1 MPYYGCAITDEGRNL
16 IAKVLVSDYIH
27 ISRIMVGQGVCPDDQ
42 DFSSV
47 TDLFDPV
54 AQATSNTPI
63 IKDGILKMKIEYR
76 SDLNGGLDY
85 GFWLSEFGIFA
96 LDPDTGDEILFLYA
110 SLGDAP
116 QYVKSGATPGIDV
129 RRFPVSIV
137 IGKDVGVIMDFNPEL
152 WLTEEDLL
160 RIYTETLLPMIRDEI
175 DRKIDEHNKD
185 KNAHYGIYDY
195 IQHAVLARLCLN
207 EAITETNKLF
217 AQAVD
222 YQMYFLN
229 DFVTLNGVT
238 VTGTWNETM
247 ARMEF

>member
-1 MPYYGCAITDEGRNL
+1 MPYYGCSITDAGRSL

-42 DFSSV
+42 DFGSV

-63 IKDGILKMKIEYR
+63 VKDGVVKMKIEYR

-96 LDPDTGDEILFLYA
+96 LDPDTDEEILFLYA

-116 QYVKSGATPGIDV
+116 QYVKSNATPGIDV
-129 RRFPVSIV
+129 RRFPVNII
-137 IGKDVGVIMDFNPEL
+137 IGKDIGVIMDFNPEL

-160 RIYTETLLPMIRDEI
+160 RIYTETLLPMIREEI

-195 IQHAVLARLCLN
+195 ITHSVLARLCLN

-217 AQAVD
+217 DNVID
-222 YQMYFLN
+222 YREYFLN